1 MVRDFVQPTTPRVD
15 REPMARHTSAAGRET
30 NAEGLNAQD
39 RWRANGR
46 CGCENGRCL
55 TRGRTRQDDACAD
68 RECDADTQRDDG
80 HIRLGVATS
89 LERLIPTIE
98 QLHDRRT
105 DADDENCR
113 DRQSSS
119 HCSECNTRVS
129 SALLRRSGR
138 TWSAAPRESRQ
149 SHCHCESSSLAV
161 ALARHCGTL
170 DSSVSQRYVLS
181 QSSPISSVRTPD
193 LSQRSCP

>member
-1 MVRDFVQPTTPRVD
+1 
-15 REPMARHTSAAGRET
+15 MARHTSAAGRET

-39 RWRANGR
+39 RWRTDGR
-46 CGCENGRCL
+46 CGYEEERYL
-55 TRGRTRQDDACAD
+55 TRGRTRQDDAPGGRRRERANAIDDDCAD

-98 QLHDRRT
+98 HLHDRRT

-138 TWSAAPRESRQ
+138 TWSAARESPGNRIVT
-149 SHCHCESSSLAV
+149 ANP
-161 ALARHCGTL
+161 
-170 DSSVSQRYVLS
+170 VLL
-181 QSSPISSVRTPD
+181 R
-193 LSQRSCP
+193 